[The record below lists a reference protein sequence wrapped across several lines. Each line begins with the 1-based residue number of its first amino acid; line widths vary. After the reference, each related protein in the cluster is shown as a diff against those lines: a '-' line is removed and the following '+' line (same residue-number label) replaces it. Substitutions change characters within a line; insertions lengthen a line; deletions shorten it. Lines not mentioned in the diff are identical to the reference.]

1 MRRSNSVHRNLH
13 VCINVRCNRAGRSY
27 HRAAQ
32 TLSRHDAVCGYAD
45 NVIRRFGMVYGP
57 YHGSFSSAR
66 LHRDLQFV
74 TFASGERQLVR
85 FYNNLFRIR
94 LRQRKLVHDAST
106 NRFGYEM
113 KLVSLHFHGG
123 IHLSLFFV
131 DHLMPARSVW
141 E

>member
-1 MRRSNSVHRNLH
+1 MPSADTLTTSFDGSEWYTDHTT
-13 VCINVRCNRAGRSY
+13 VR
-27 HRAAQ
+27 
-32 TLSRHDAVCGYAD
+32 
-45 NVIRRFGMVYGP
+45 
-57 YHGSFSSAR
+57 SAR
-66 LHRDLQFV
+66 LGFTAPQFV

-131 DHLMPARSVW
+131 DHLMPAPPVW